1 MKDLWELII
10 FIFLIS
16 GGSCS
21 LAGTWW
27 CKNKKKKK
35 NVDEHQSSK

>member
-1 MKDLWELII
+1 MKDLWQLII
-10 FIFLIS
+10 FVLFVS

-27 CKNKKKKK
+27 CKNKKKEKDA
-35 NVDEHQSSK
+35 DEYQSSK